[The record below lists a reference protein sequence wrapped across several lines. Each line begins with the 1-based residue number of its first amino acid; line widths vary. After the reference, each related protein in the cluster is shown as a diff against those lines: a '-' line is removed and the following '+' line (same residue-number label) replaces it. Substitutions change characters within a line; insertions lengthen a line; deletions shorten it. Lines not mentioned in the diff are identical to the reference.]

1 MICSAWQVCEPPDQA
16 VRLEFEVAEGATVA
30 DAKRLVS
37 IARPK
42 WRVQAQMVGA
52 RLSGALGDGA
62 RLADHGGAGI
72 VEFPNGPYLHASDL
86 NAALKAMNGKKMYDK
101 LVFYMEACNGGS
113 MFANLLPT
121 DINVYATTAAN
132 ADESSWGTL
141 P

>member
-62 RLADHGGAGI
+62 RLADHGGAGD
-72 VEFPNGPYLHASDL
+72 EFLCWVACVCQRAPLTHLFLPPRL
-86 NAALKAMNGKKMYDK
+86 AAAAAAA
-101 LVFYMEACNGGS
+101 EAG
-113 MFANLLPT
+113 
-121 DINVYATTAAN
+121 DDAAV
-132 ADESSWGTL
+132 ARLREDVID
-141 P
+141 